1 MHLNHTYLNGY
12 PYFLLLND
20 RFIKKILNVT
30 IFYVHSAYAGYLIW
44 HVWICVQLNQQDCMT
59 TLQGNFTLIHT
70 WKYPTRTLSL
80 TTLLKLHFPTPG
92 IFQNGEYLSG
102 EALSDNTSVVGND
115 SRNPQRQTRGIYS
128 TMYNTIP
135 RAKATTWKPL
145 TNPVL
150 FNPEDQAM
158 NTATKFGNIPR
169 GSPLGI

>member
-20 RFIKKILNVT
+20 RFIKKVLNVT

-44 HVWICVQLNQQDCMT
+44 HVCICVQLYQQDCMT

-150 FNPEDQAM
+150 

>member
-1 MHLNHTYLNGY
+1 MFT
-12 PYFLLLND
+12 
-20 RFIKKILNVT
+20 
-30 IFYVHSAYAGYLIW
+30 VHMLDAGYLIW

-128 TMYNTIP
+128 TIGTTPYPELKQQPESHWQILSCLNLRTRQWTQLP
-135 RAKATTWKPL
+135 SLAT
-145 TNPVL
+145 
-150 FNPEDQAM
+150 FQE
-158 NTATKFGNIPR
+158 GHH
-169 GSPLGI
+169 

>member
-1 MHLNHTYLNGY
+1 MFT
-12 PYFLLLND
+12 
-20 RFIKKILNVT
+20 
-30 IFYVHSAYAGYLIW
+30 VHMLDAGYLIW
-44 HVWICVQLNQQDCMT
+44 HVCIYVQLNQQNCMT